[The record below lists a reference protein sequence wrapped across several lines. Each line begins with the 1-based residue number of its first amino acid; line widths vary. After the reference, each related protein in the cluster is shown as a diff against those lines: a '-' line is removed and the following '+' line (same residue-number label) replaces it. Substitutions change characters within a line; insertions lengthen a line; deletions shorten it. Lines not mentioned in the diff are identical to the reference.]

1 MVHRRTTS
9 TDDCHRSA
17 PCHRVLA
24 AVLCQ
29 LALLLSVVGVVP
41 PCLAAEHAAGTKAAL
56 WSVSPVVRP
65 ELPAVKDASWPKTP
79 LDRFILAGLEAKNW
93 RPAAPLDR
101 ARLARRLYFDLWG
114 LPPTPEAVTA
124 FVADTR
130 SDAYERLIDD
140 LLANPHY
147 GERWARYWLDLVRFA
162 ETNGYERDALKPNAW
177 QYRDWVIRSL
187 NEDKPYDRFVLEQL
201 AGDEL
206 PDADDQSRIAT
217 GFLRVGTFDDE
228 PNDPLKYKY
237 EQLDDLIHAT
247 TTTFLAVT
255 LKCARCH
262 DHKFDPIPQTDY
274 YAVLNFFIGGKAA
287 EGPLLAYTDA
297 GTSPPAVQLLQ
308 GGDPTSPGQTV
319 SAGYLSMLSVVR
331 RAVEPPPSGA
341 KTTGRRTQLAHW
353 ITDRGN
359 PLTARVMVNRLWQH
373 HFGEGL
379 VRTPDNFGT
388 MGNAPTHPE
397 LLDWLAGELMDGDWR
412 LKRLH
417 KLILLSS
424 TYQMSSTHAT
434 GTEYSQSD
442 FANQFWWRT
451 GRRRLESEPLR
462 DAMLAV
468 SGQLNPQAG
477 GPSFFPS
484 ATRQS
489 LEGLSKKGAEWGS
502 STPEEQ
508 RRRSIYMMTKRS
520 LLLPLMTT
528 FDFSDTTQ
536 PCSQRNVSIVAPQA
550 LALLNNDFV
559 HVQSGAFAARVIA
572 EAGSDPAAQI
582 DRAWWLALARE
593 PSASERSAAL
603 AHLAAQRRNL
613 AADLNSDKA
622 GSETAS
628 GEADLHKRALA
639 SLCHVLFNTNE
650 FIYVD

>member
-1 MVHRRTTS
+1 ML
-9 TDDCHRSA
+9 CRSLVSLL
-17 PCHRVLA
+17 VLA
-24 AVLCQ
+24 SSQ
-29 LALLLSVVGVVP
+29 I
-41 PCLAAEHAAGTKAAL
+41 CLAAEHATSAKSTL
-56 WSVSPVVRP
+56 WSLAPVFRP
-65 ELPAVKDASWPKTP
+65 ELPGVQDANWPKTP
-79 LDRFILAGLEAKNW
+79 VDRFILASLEARNW

-114 LPPTPEAVTA
+114 LPPSPEAVQA

-140 LLANPHY
+140 LLASPHY

-206 PDADDQSRIAT
+206 PDADDQTRIAT

-247 TTTFLAVT
+247 STTFLAVT

-287 EGPLLAYTDA
+287 EGPLLAYTDG
-297 GTSPPAVQLLQ
+297 GTSPPQVQLLK
-308 GGDPTSPGQTV
+308 GGDPTSLGEKV
-319 SAGYLSMLSVVR
+319 SPGYLSMLAAVSR
-331 RAVEPPPSGA
+331 PVEPPVSGA
-341 KTTGRRTQLAHW
+341 TSTGRRSQLAHW
-353 ITDRGN
+353 ITDRAN

-379 VRTPDNFGT
+379 VRTPDNFGA
-388 MGNAPTHPE
+388 MGSAPTHPQ
-397 LLDWLAGELMDGDWR
+397 LLDWLASELMDGSWR

-424 TYQMSSTHAT
+424 TYQMSSTHDHEA
-434 GTEYSQSD
+434 EYSQAD
-442 FANQFWWRT
+442 FANQSWWRA

-468 SGQLNPQAG
+468 SGQLNPRAG
-477 GPSFFPS
+477 GPSFFPP

-489 LEGLSKKGAEWGS
+489 LEGLSKKGAEWGI

-528 FDFSDTTQ
+528 FDSSDTTQ
-536 PCSQRNVSIVAPQA
+536 PCSQRNVSTVAPQA
-550 LALLNNDFV
+550 LALLNNEFV
-559 HVQSGAFAARVIA
+559 HEQSAAFAARVIA
-572 EAGSDPAAQI
+572 EAGSDASAQV
-582 DRAWWLALARE
+582 DRAWWLALSRA
-593 PSASERSAAL
+593 PSGDERAAAL
-603 AHLAAQRRNL
+603 EHLAAQRRNF
-613 AADLNSDKA
+613 ATPPATDTSD
-622 GSETAS
+622 
-628 GEADLHKRALA
+628 GEADLNRRALA